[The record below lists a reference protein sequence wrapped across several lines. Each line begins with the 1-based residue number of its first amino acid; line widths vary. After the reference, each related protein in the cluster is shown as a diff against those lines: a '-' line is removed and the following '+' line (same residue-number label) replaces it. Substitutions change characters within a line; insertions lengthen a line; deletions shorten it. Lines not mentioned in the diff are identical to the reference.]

1 MGMRPM
7 LLALVVLVCAVRPV
21 VSACGSD
28 HPVRDLR
35 ERAEQASERL
45 KQRVQEVL
53 DDLRKAVPEATPQTR
68 PPSSRGRT
76 ETTRGEGDL
85 LEVRRRVDGY
95 WTRTLEA
102 AGRREPRVSY
112 VWVEP
117 GDILRT
123 GCGVAADDSAAFYCP
138 SDVTVYVAGVL
149 ASNLWRGIAKDFPGQ
164 RAGYGH
170 AVGDFGLAYVV

>member
-1 MGMRPM
+1 MV
-7 LLALVVLVCAVRPV
+7 LSLAASGALAGCA
-21 VSACGSD
+21 SD

-35 ERAEQASERL
+35 ERAEKARERL

-53 DDLRKAVPEATPQTR
+53 DDLRKAVPEATPRTQ
-68 PPSSRGRT
+68 PPASRGRT
-76 ETTRGEGDL
+76 ETTRVEGYL
-85 LEVRRRVDGY
+85 LEVLRDVDAY

-123 GCGVAADDSAAFYCP
+123 GCGVAADDSAAF
-138 SDVTVYVAGVL
+138 
-149 ASNLWRGIAKDFPGQ
+149 
-164 RAGYGH
+164 
-170 AVGDFGLAYVV
+170 